1 MLDVLLKHGPGSVSF
16 VPMPLGGS
24 AEWRSYSNK
33 FIIILRILLCKI
45 TTNKRVFTFLAWNSF
60 CGIKVIETIRRQH
73 SNSPLLF
80 MYSSGFIQFATLN
93 GTSLSSASLTL
104 HRYCR
109 LCIFPAKVDIVIPR
123 MNSKRKHFIVQMNIV
138 ALYDERVPFSQWK
151 CDWICLKGNWMK
163 LLCGI
168 IIIYIVLII

>member
-1 MLDVLLKHGPGSVSF
+1 MF
-16 VPMPLGGS
+16 
-24 AEWRSYSNK
+24 
-33 FIIILRILLCKI
+33 
-45 TTNKRVFTFLAWNSF
+45 FTFLAWNSF

-73 SNSPLLF
+73 SNSPSLF

-104 HRYCR
+104 HRYCG

-168 IIIYIVLII
+168 IIIYIVLIIWLRNTYKKTNHSNLSFVEDSHRYIVGCFLF